1 METLVLMTTVYFF
14 IFTLRYLVLSFSGFG
29 LISLLPGRRKI
40 QEDKQVTREQ
50 KIRELKHS
58 LFASIPSSIIIS
70 FVVYLGYLG
79 LNKVYFD
86 ISQYGILWFFGQIY
100 FSWYL
105 QTFGFILFTEQCIQK
120 NFLDTRINSI
130 IYLQTRPLLQQTRFM
145 HLRQLWI

>member
-58 LFASIPSSIIIS
+58 LFASIP
-70 FVVYLGYLG
+70 
-79 LNKVYFD
+79 
-86 ISQYGILWFFGQIY
+86 
-100 FSWYL
+100 
-105 QTFGFILFTEQCIQK
+105 
-120 NFLDTRINSI
+120 
-130 IYLQTRPLLQQTRFM
+130 LLSLI
-145 HLRQLWI
+145 HI